1 MNAGMEDLLKID
13 DDTKEQLISF
23 FHGGLDANEN
33 QQKLAELQFE
43 AWMRLLDSRVK
54 LMTNLSSDYKIMMY
68 IFLQS

>member
-13 DDTKEQLISF
+13 DDTKEQMITSL
-23 FHGGLDANEN
+23 HGGLDANEN

-54 LMTNLSSDYKIMMY
+54 LMTYLSSKYKIVLF
-68 IFLQS
+68 IFL